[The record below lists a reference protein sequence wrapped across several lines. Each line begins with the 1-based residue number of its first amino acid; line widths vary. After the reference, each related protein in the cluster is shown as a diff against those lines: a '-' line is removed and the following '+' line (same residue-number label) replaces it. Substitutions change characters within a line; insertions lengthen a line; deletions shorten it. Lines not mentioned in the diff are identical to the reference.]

1 MNKQTKIVATIGPAC
16 ASKEILV
23 KMIQSGMNVAR
34 LNFSHGTHENHAEL
48 IKTIREAAQETNKP
62 IMILQDLQG
71 PKMRLGT
78 MPAEGLILQKDQKI
92 VLNTA
97 ISDYANQEIP
107 ITYPGLEKFLKS
119 GERILVDDG
128 HITLLI
134 KSIERSKIFT
144 EVVEGNMAS
153 SHKGLNFPD
162 STLVGIPALS
172 EKDKDDVRFGV
183 EMGVDAIALSFVK
196 KPEDIKELKQCI
208 EDFSKELGK
217 NFATPIMVIA
227 KIERPEAVQNID
239 SILIEVEGIMVAR
252 GDLGLEIRAGE
263 VPLVQKEIIK
273 KANKLAKP
281 VIVATQMMDSMQKNS
296 RPTRA
301 EVSDVV
307 NAVIDHADALM
318 LSNETA
324 AGSYPVE
331 TIAAMADAIMCAEES
346 PFDKLISQFNFGVEQ
361 AVNSSIARVASVL
374 GEEIHAKAILASS
387 TSGTTGRLISSFRPQ
402 MPIYVATGND
412 RVCRQLNLS
421 WGVRSFVIAAQTVG
435 ERNDKMFAYL
445 KENNLVNLQEKVI
458 LVTGGK
464 WGEAGNIDEVKVV
477 TIEG

>member
-1 MNKQTKIVATIGPAC
+1 MKKQTKIVATVGPAC
-16 ASKEILV
+16 ANKETLV
-23 KMIQSGMNVAR
+23 KMIQSGMNSAR

-48 IKTIREAAQETNKP
+48 IKTIRVAAEATGEP

-78 MPAEGLILQKDQKI
+78 MPAEGLILQKGEKI
-92 VLNTA
+92 ILNTA
-97 ISDYANQEIP
+97 ISDYLNQEIP
-107 ITYPGLEKFLKS
+107 ITYPGLEKFLKV

-134 KSIERSKIFT
+134 KSIESSKIFT
-144 EVVEGNMAS
+144 EVIEGNIAS

-208 EDFSKELGK
+208 EDFSKELRK
-217 NFATPIMVIA
+217 NSPAPIMVIA
-227 KIERPEAVQNID
+227 KIERPEAVENID
-239 SILIEVEGIMVAR
+239 TILAEVGGIMVAR

-263 VPLVQKEIIK
+263 VPLVQKAIIK

-281 VIVATQMMDSMQKNS
+281 VIVATQMLDSMQKNS

-331 TIAAMADAIMCAEES
+331 TIVAMADAIVCAEES
-346 PFDKLISQFNFGVEQ
+346 PLDNVVPEFNFGVEE
-361 AVNSSIARVASVL
+361 AVNSSIARVAAVL

-387 TSGTTGRLISSFRPQ
+387 TSGTTGRLVSSFRPE
-402 MPIYVATGND
+402 MPMYVATMND

-421 WGVRSFVIAAQTVG
+421 WGVRPFVISAETVE
-435 ERNDKMFAYL
+435 ERNNRMFAYL
-445 KENNLVNLQEKVI
+445 KENNVVNPQEKVI
-458 LVTGGK
+458 LVAGGK
-464 WGEAGNIDEVKVV
+464 LGEAGNIDEVKVV
-477 TIEG
+477 SV